1 MHNHKQIAAISPADV
16 NYDETLSTLRFGR
29 SFLAY
34 ILCNFLT
41 IIAEQVKRVQTR
53 ALVNETSTESLIKKL
68 KEENS
73 RLQEMLKNKSN
84 ELLKNPSDANKEGV
98 TVL

>member
-1 MHNHKQIAAISPADV
+1 MPSRPPVDAP
-16 NYDETLSTLRFGR
+16 LSG
-29 SFLAY
+29 
-34 ILCNFLT
+34 ILIFT
-41 IIAEQVKRVQTR
+41 QFSHIAEQVKRVQTR

-84 ELLKNPSDANKEGV
+84 ELMKDPSDANKEGV
-98 TVL
+98 VFL